1 MLLPIF
7 TKSVLIF
14 TKSDVRYVTIEVS
27 CPFETI
33 QLKKIPIWKH
43 SEGCRK
49 YLQKLGIF
57 RINDYFCAR

>member
-33 QLKKIPIWKH
+33 QLKKSQYGNIPKDAGNICKNLEY
-43 SEGCRK
+43 SE
-49 YLQKLGIF
+49 
-57 RINDYFCAR
+57 